1 MVHSSGVSS
10 PLFSSSSIGR
20 QEETS
25 SNQLPEKLA
34 KSMFKDDL
42 SRKSTASTSSRDF
55 TKELF
60 SQLEKK
66 IFSSVVP
73 STTST
78 AAAVSAAASGFENG
92 LTKVRK
98 DTNLNSSLSSI
109 DNHTVTEA
117 RYGNNYKP
125 V

>member
-20 QEETS
+20 QEENS

-73 STTST
+73 SST
-78 AAAVSAAASGFENG
+78 VVSAAAAGLENG

>member
-20 QEETS
+20 QEE
-25 SNQLPEKLA
+25 NQLPEKLA
-34 KSMFKDDL
+34 KSIFKDDL

-73 STTST
+73 SSTTST
-78 AAAVSAAASGFENG
+78 SAAVSAAAGGFENG

-98 DTNLNSSLSSI
+98 DSNLNSSLSSI

-117 RYGNNYKP
+117 RYGNNYKS